1 MRVPRAHTGA
11 ARAGAARVA
20 RLAPLG
26 LAALAGACA
35 MLPDAAPPR
44 HGYAGPQPI
53 AARVITLDAHC
64 EQTED
69 DGFRELARLRIDRD
83 VVQSL
88 SWELWVGRRGGCRFE
103 RDDFEQTQRAPHIEL
118 LARDGTGCKLM
129 VWQEPRRVTLAHA
142 GCESRCTPGVYDR
155 AWPVMFDPGSGRCAR
170 N

>member
-1 MRVPRAHTGA
+1 MIGRSACV
-11 ARAGAARVA
+11 
-20 RLAPLG
+20 
-26 LAALAGACA
+26 AALVLGTLVGACT
-35 MLPDAAPPR
+35 MPPGTSPPR
-44 HGYAGPQPI
+44 DSYTRPTPI

-88 SWELWVGRRGGCRFE
+88 SWELWVGKKGGCRFE
-103 RDDFEQTQRAPHIEL
+103 REDFEQTQRAPHIEMR
-118 LARDGTGCKLM
+118 ARDGSGCRLM

-142 GCESRCTPGVYDR
+142 GCETRCTPGVYDR